1 MVMSRPKQRVVALWL
16 RCKRGIPSLST
27 SKDAVS
33 MLNFLRLRLPLAWL
47 IGRSQFRT
55 TRVAFLLSIV
65 PWLHRRQRGPS
76 PNRTLRQGKHKAMC
90 ITWRPRW
97 TAVTTRRRQID
108 VNQDTAYGILV
119 LWQA

>member
-1 MVMSRPKQRVVALWL
+1 MSRPKQRVVVLLL

-65 PWLHRRQRGPS
+65 PWFHRHQRGPS
-76 PNRTLRQGKHKAMC
+76 PNRTLKQGKRKVMC

-97 TAVTTRRRQID
+97 TVVTTRQRQKD
-108 VNQDTAYGILV
+108 ENQDTAYGILV
-119 LWQA
+119 R